1 MLVYDINDLVD
12 TGAYLR
18 SGIAGIGYEWSGA
31 GVYLRSGIVH
41 EWSGTGVYLRSGV
54 AGIG

>member
-1 MLVYDINDLVD
+1 MLVYDINDLVG